1 MNSID
6 GIVFERMKNFEKRV
20 QLLER
25 ENRQMKLSLK
35 LLKSRGHVSDK
46 KTSTRNVSVSI
57 ATESGAS
64 EEYQMPEINRIFPSE
79 GMLTNKLAHIYDL
92 RF

>member
-6 GIVFERMKNFEKRV
+6 EIVFERMKNFEKRV

-64 EEYQMPEINRIFPSE
+64 EEYQMSEINRIFPSE
-79 GMLTNKLAHIYDL
+79 DMLTNEFARIYDL